1 MTARVQSNPTA
12 DATGANSLAWLPE
25 QPTDA
30 AQSERVPP
38 ATPKESLVGLIDYIE
53 RVEGLLRKPSFVV
66 PAEFYCA
73 YEEELHGLPGVE
85 CNLTSEGDELWLRVA
100 HLQESAPPALPE
112 DLAAWVVISSRP
124 DQPPVVRDAIT
135 SSSRT
140 ESSGGSMVNRSE
152 IAGLDAALARYLAAW
167 SAWADEERPRR
178 LAMTVYHQLQYIH
191 RLIESEGSEMPLE
204 LVWGV
209 GIALWKHPSGQHV
222 VHPIVTMPVELRV
235 DRRTLAFEIRPRNA
249 APVLAAEPF
258 DVLGVRGLPEL
269 EEAWRTQ
276 QTRAEGGILPFQSN
290 TFEPILRA
298 AIAQFDPAGRYWPD
312 VSADRTLPDRTEQ
325 LTVTDTW
332 VIFARRRSPN
342 FLIDDL
348 QRLRA
353 SVAAASEL
361 PRGAAM
367 LVSAHDDVVRDKQPI
382 HFRGLSYTGFTGE
395 ATAQGT
401 ALRELYF
408 PKPYN
413 DEQVSIVQK
422 LESADGVVVQG
433 PPGTGKTHTIANIIC
448 HYLANGRRVLVTSEG
463 VPALAALHDH
473 IPDGVRSLAVSLL
486 TDEKDGMRQFEQSVQ
501 SIATN
506 IAQLDPLELEREITA
521 LSVRIED
528 LHTRL
533 ATVDREISRWARLHL
548 RRVSFQGCEM
558 LPDELAR
565 HVFERRG
572 EFEWLTDRLSA
583 QGTDPKFSDADIGS
597 ARKARLVLGA
607 DVAYVGIELPP
618 LDGLPSSAAM
628 GALHDDVLQSRQLA
642 TRMRAER
649 TPPLINARPD
659 TYQHAAELLAFAE
672 EIIARHQAIFG
683 DGNAGAKAAY
693 TSYRD
698 ARADAVKRL
707 DDLLAAIVRIDTARR
722 VFVER
727 PVEIPDDAEV
737 DAEFV
742 DAVARG
748 AIGKNPL
755 GLVRFGKGHLKL
767 KLESVRSGGLQART
781 AADWQHAHA
790 WVHCLKDAR
799 TVVAQWNSTA
809 REIGLT
815 LIDPAPH
822 EMLRRLANEGEQL
835 AKVKD
840 IATDREPRLEALV
853 RQVFGPEVRSRGMGE
868 ARDAFERVA
877 AIVKSHLERHRLAG
891 AIAQLNELLD
901 LSMGRGGAISASM
914 RAFLANELGKESLTA
929 SQASERWSQLR
940 AELRRLVG
948 LRPAL
953 LRVERVANL
962 VAESGAMHWADHL
975 RTVPALDGRD
985 PWTPTNWRQA
995 WQWRQIF
1002 TLLETIDGRE
1012 PLARL
1017 QKIRGE
1023 IEEDL
1028 ARSYQ
1033 RLVEKRTWLQV
1044 SRNSSDAV
1052 KSALQAYLNAV
1063 LHIGRG
1069 AGIRANRYRNEAR
1082 RAMQEANRAVPCW
1095 IMPHWRVSETLPADL
1110 GKFDLV
1116 IVDEASQSNLWAL
1129 PSLLRGAKILIVGDE
1144 KQVAPESVGVGEERI
1159 VDLKSRFLA
1168 GQVYADQMTPE
1179 KSLYDLARVAF
1190 AGNMVMLREHFRCVA
1205 PIIEFS
1211 RREFYGDA
1219 LRPLRVPRVSERLD
1233 PPLIDVLVRGA
1244 TRRGAVN
1251 DAEARAI
1258 VDEIKSIL
1266 ADSRCAG
1273 RTIGVV
1279 SLLGIE
1285 QAHCIFDLIRAC
1297 ISPAEIVARQIT
1309 VGDARTFQGKE
1320 RDIMLLSMV
1329 ATPDQKITSAGP
1341 TFEQRF
1347 NVAASR
1353 ARDRM
1358 VLFRSVELCDLSTL
1372 DLKARLIEHFAMPY
1386 KEAAPAARALRDFC
1400 ETTFERELFDALS
1413 EIGYRVWPQVRAGV
1427 HAIDLVVEGDGDR
1440 RLAIECDG
1448 DRHQAVDSWAL
1459 DMSRQRVL
1467 ERAGWTFWRCFASS
1481 FTLHR
1486 DTTLKDLVALLNAM
1500 KIGPIGAVHSGPM
1513 SYTEHREVTAV
1524 PQVAQSAPLR
1534 YLLLRAIPREGMLKP
1549 PWHGED

>member
-1 MTARVQSNPTA
+1 MVARVQLHTKADSHPTEN
-12 DATGANSLAWLPE
+12 ATGADPLASPPE
-25 QPTDA
+25 PPTDSV
-30 AQSERVPP
+30 QSERVAP
-38 ATPKESLVGLIDYIE
+38 ATPQERLIGLIDYIE
-53 RVEGLLRKPSFVV
+53 RVEGLLRKPAFVV

-73 YEEELHGLPGVE
+73 YEEEMRGLPGVE
-85 CNLTSEGDELWLRVA
+85 CNLTAEGDELWLQVA
-100 HLQESAPPALPE
+100 YLQESTPPSPPE
-112 DLAAWVVISSRP
+112 ELAGWATMSARP
-124 DQPPVVRDAIT
+124 DQPPVLRDVIAPPP
-135 SSSRT
+135 
-140 ESSGGSMVNRSE
+140 EHASGNGQGLNRSE
-152 IAGLDAALARYLAAW
+152 VAGIDQAFDRYLTDW
-167 SAWADEERPRR
+167 SAWAEAERPRR
-178 LAMTVYHQLQYIH
+178 RAIIAYQQLQYIH
-191 RLIESEGSEMPLE
+191 RLIESEGSETPLE

-209 GIALWKHPSGQHV
+209 GIALWKHPSGQNV
-222 VHPIVTMPVELRV
+222 VHPIVTIPVELRL

-249 APVLAAEPF
+249 LPGLATEPF
-258 DVLGVRGLPEL
+258 DALEVGGIAQL
-269 EEAWRTQ
+269 EEAWRSHQ
-276 QTRAEGGILPFQSN
+276 ARAEGGILPFQPS

-298 AIAQFDPAGRYWPD
+298 AVEQFDKTGRYWPD
-312 VSADRTLPDRTEQ
+312 VSIDRVLPDRTAQ

-353 SVAAASEL
+353 SIAAAPEA

-367 LVSAHDDVVRDKQPI
+367 LVSAPDDVVRDKQPVY
-382 HFRGLSYTGFTGE
+382 FRGLSYTGHTGE
-395 ATAQGT
+395 S
-401 ALRELYF
+401 ALSGMTPCELYF

-448 HYLANGRRVLVTSEG
+448 HYLANGRRVLVTSKG
-463 VPALAALHDH
+463 APALAALHDH
-473 IPDGVRSLAVSLL
+473 LPDGVRALAVSLL
-486 TDEKDGMRQFEQSVQ
+486 TDEKDGMHQFEQSVQ
-501 SIATN
+501 TIATN
-506 IAQLDPLELEREITA
+506 IAQLDPNEHEREITA
-521 LSVRIED
+521 VSARIED

-533 ATVDREISRWARLHL
+533 AAVDQEISRWAKLHL
-548 RRVSFQGCEM
+548 RRVSFQGREM

-565 HVFERRG
+565 HAFDRRSD
-572 EFEWLTDRLSA
+572 FEWLTDRLSA
-583 QGTDPKFSDADIGS
+583 QGAEPKFSDADIAS
-597 ARKARLVLGA
+597 ARKARLILGA
-607 DVAYVGIELPP
+607 DIAYVGMELPP
-618 LDGLPSSAAM
+618 IDSLPSSAAM
-628 GALHDDVLQSRQLA
+628 GALHDDLLHSRQLA
-642 TRMRAER
+642 VRMREER
-649 TPPLINARPD
+649 TAPLVDGKPETFKR
-659 TYQHAAELLAFAE
+659 AAELHALAKEFIALHQEIFA
-672 EIIARHQAIFG
+672 A
-683 DGNAGAKAAY
+683 GNPGAAAAY
-693 TSYRD
+693 ASYRNVQ
-698 ARADAVKRL
+698 ADAIKHL
-707 DDLLAAIVRIDTARR
+707 DDLLSAVARVDMARR

-755 GLVRFGKGHLKL
+755 GLFSFGKGHLRL
-767 KLESVRSGGLQART
+767 KLESVRTGGLQART

-799 TVVAQWNSTA
+799 TVVAQWNATA

-815 LIDPAPH
+815 LIDPTPH
-822 EMLRRLANEGEQL
+822 EMLRRLATEGEQL
-835 AKVKD
+835 AKVKE
-840 IATDREPRLEALV
+840 IATDREPRLEALMQ
-853 RQVFGPEVRSRGMGE
+853 QVFGAEARLRSMGE
-868 ARDAFERVA
+868 AREAIERVA
-877 AIVKSHLERHRLAG
+877 ANVSSHLERHRLAG

-901 LSMGRGGAISASM
+901 LSIGRGGAISTTM
-914 RAFLANELGKESLTA
+914 RAFLANELGKEGLTA
-929 SQASERWSQLR
+929 SQASERWATLR

-948 LRPAL
+948 LRPAI

-962 VAESGAMHWADHL
+962 VAQSGAMQWAEKM
-975 RTVPALDGRD
+975 RTAPALDGHD
-985 PWTPTNWRQA
+985 PWTAPNWRDA
-995 WQWRQIF
+995 WQWRQII

-1017 QKIRGE
+1017 QKSRRE
-1023 IEEDL
+1023 IEDDL
-1028 ARSYQ
+1028 ARTYQ
-1033 RLVEKRTWLQV
+1033 RLVEKKAWLQIG
-1044 SRNSSDAV
+1044 RNASDAV

-1069 AGIRANRYRNEAR
+1069 TGLRANRYRNEAR
-1082 RAMQEANRAVPCW
+1082 RAMQEAYRAVPCW
-1095 IMPHWRVSETLPADL
+1095 IMPHWRVSETLPPDI

-1129 PSLLRGAKILIVGDE
+1129 PALLRGSKILIVGDE
-1144 KQVAPESVGVGEERI
+1144 KQVAPESVGFGEERI
-1159 VDLKSRFLA
+1159 ADLKNRFLA

-1179 KSLYDLARVAF
+1179 KSLYDLARVAY

-1258 VDEIKSIL
+1258 VDEIRSIL
-1266 ADSRCAG
+1266 ADPSCAG

-1279 SLLGIE
+1279 SLAGIE
-1285 QAHCIFDLIRAC
+1285 QAHCIFDLIRAW
-1297 ISPAEIVARQIT
+1297 IPPQEIVARQIT

-1329 ATPDQKITSAGP
+1329 ATPEQRITAAGP
-1341 TFEQRF
+1341 LFEQRF

-1358 VLFRSVELCDLSTL
+1358 VLFRSVELTDLSTL

-1386 KEAAPAARALRDFC
+1386 REAPSPVSDLRDLC
-1400 ETTFERELFDALS
+1400 QTTFERDLFDALS
-1413 EIGYRVWPQVRAGV
+1413 ELGYRVWPQVQAGV
-1427 HAIDLVVEGDGDR
+1427 HAIDLVVEGDDDR

-1448 DRHQAVDSWAL
+1448 DRHQALDTWAL
-1459 DMSRQRVL
+1459 DMTRQRVL

-1481 FTLHR
+1481 FTLQR
-1486 DTTLKDLVALLNAM
+1486 DATMKDLAALLSAM
-1500 KIGPIGAVHSGPM
+1500 KIRPIGAVHRGRTG
-1513 SYTEHREVTAV
+1513 YTEHREMTAMQPAAQSVPLRAPQLRAV
-1524 PQVAQSAPLR
+1524 PR
-1534 YLLLRAIPREGMLKP
+1534 
-1549 PWHGED
+1549 

>member
-1 MTARVQSNPTA
+1 MEDDSPSTIASNRHPQA
-12 DATGANSLAWLPE
+12 DTTGANPLAWLPE
-25 QPTDA
+25 QPTDPA
-30 AQSERVPP
+30 PSECGPID
-38 ATPKESLVGLIDYIE
+38 TPKARLVGLIDYIE
-53 RVEGLLRKPSFVV
+53 RVEGLLRKPAFVV

-73 YEEELHGLPGVE
+73 YEEELAGLPGIE
-85 CNLTSEGDELWLRVA
+85 CNLTAEGDELWLRVA
-100 HLQESAPPALPE
+100 YLQEKAPPALPE
-112 DLAAWVVISSRP
+112 ELADWVAVSSRP
-124 DQPPVVRDAIT
+124 DQPPVLRDAIA
-135 SSSRT
+135 SPPRL
-140 ESSGGSMVNRSE
+140 ESGGERAVKRSD
-152 IAGLDAALARYLAAW
+152 IAGLDRAFENYRTDW
-167 SAWADEERPRR
+167 SVWAEEERPRR
-178 LAMTVYHQLQYIH
+178 LAITAYQQLQYIH
-191 RLIESEGSEMPLE
+191 RLIESEGSETPLE

-209 GIALWKHPSGQHV
+209 GIALWKHPSGQNV
-222 VHPIVTMPVELRV
+222 VHPIVTIPVELRL
-235 DRRTLAFEIRPRNA
+235 DHRTLAFEIRPRNA
-249 APVLAAEPF
+249 APGLATEPF
-258 DVLGVRGLPEL
+258 DALEVGGIAEL
-269 EEAWRTQ
+269 EETWRTQ
-276 QTRAEGGILPFQSN
+276 QARADGGILPFQPS

-298 AIAQFDPAGRYWPD
+298 ALEQFDKAGRYWPD
-312 VSADRTLPDRTEQ
+312 VSADRALPDRTPQ
-325 LTVTDTW
+325 LIVTDTW
-332 VIFARRRSPN
+332 VIYARRRSPN

-353 SVAAASEL
+353 SIEAANEV
-361 PRGAAM
+361 PRGVAM
-367 LVSAHDDVVRDKQPI
+367 LVSAPDDVVRDKQPVY
-382 HFRGLSYTGFTGE
+382 FRGLSYTGPAAHAGE
-395 ATAQGT
+395 SVTQETAQ
-401 ALRELYF
+401 RELYF

-448 HYLANGRRVLVTSEG
+448 HYLANGRRVLVTSKG
-463 VPALAALHDH
+463 APALAALHDH
-473 IPDGVRSLAVSLL
+473 IPGGVRALAVSLL

-501 SIATN
+501 TIATT
-506 IAQLDPLELEREITA
+506 IAQLDPIEHEREIA
-521 LSVRIED
+521 AVSARIDD
-528 LHTRL
+528 LHARL
-533 ATVDREISRWARLHL
+533 ASVDQEISRWARLHL
-548 RRVSFQGCEM
+548 RRVSFQGREM

-565 HVFERRG
+565 HAFDRRG

-583 QGTDPKFSDADIGS
+583 QGADPKFSDADIAS
-597 ARKARLVLGA
+597 ARKARFILGA
-607 DVAYVGIELPP
+607 DIAYVGIELPP
-618 LDGLPSSAAM
+618 LDRLPSSAAM
-628 GALHDDVLQSRQLA
+628 GALHDDVLHSRQIA
-642 TRMRAER
+642 ARMREER
-649 TPPLINARPD
+649 TAPLADAKPETIKRAN
-659 TYQHAAELLAFAE
+659 ELLAAAEQFIALYQEIFAE
-672 EIIARHQAIFG
+672 GEP
-683 DGNAGAKAAY
+683 GAQAAY
-693 TSYRD
+693 TTYRN
-698 ARADAVKRL
+698 ANADAMKHL
-707 DDLLAAIVRIDTARR
+707 DDLLSSIARVDIARR

-755 GLVRFGKGHLKL
+755 GMFNFGKGHLRL
-767 KLESVRSGGLQART
+767 KLESVRTGGLQART
-781 AADWQHAHA
+781 TADWQHAHA

-799 TVVAQWNSTA
+799 SVVAQWNATA

-822 EMLRRLANEGEQL
+822 EMLRRLAHEGEQL
-835 AKVKD
+835 AKVKE
-840 IATDREPRLEALV
+840 IATEREPRLEALMQ
-853 RQVFGPEVRSRGMGE
+853 QVFGAHVRLSAMGE
-868 ARDAFERVA
+868 ARQAIERVA
-877 AIVKSHLERHRLAG
+877 ASVSSHLERHRLAG

-901 LSMGRGGAISASM
+901 LSIGRGGAISTSM
-914 RAFLANELGKESLTA
+914 RAFLANELGKDNLTA
-929 SQASERWSQLR
+929 SQASERWGNLR

-953 LRVERVANL
+953 LRVERVASL
-962 VAESGAMHWADHL
+962 VAESGAMQWAEKM
-975 RTVPALDGRD
+975 RTVPALDAHD
-985 PWTPTNWRQA
+985 PWTPPNWREA
-995 WQWRQIF
+995 WQWRQIV

-1017 QKIRGE
+1017 QKNRGE
-1023 IEEDL
+1023 IEDDL
-1028 ARSYQ
+1028 ARTYQ
-1033 RLVEKRTWLQV
+1033 RLVEKKAWLQI
-1044 SRNSSDAV
+1044 SRSSSDAV

-1069 AGIRANRYRNEAR
+1069 TGIRANRYRNEAR
-1082 RAMQEANRAVPCW
+1082 RAMQEAYRAVPCW
-1095 IMPHWRVSETLPADL
+1095 IMPHWRVSETLPADI

-1144 KQVAPESVGVGEERI
+1144 KQVAPEGVGFGEERI
-1159 VDLKSRFLA
+1159 ADLKSRFLA

-1258 VDEIKSIL
+1258 VEEIQSIL
-1266 ADSRCAG
+1266 ADPRCAG

-1279 SLLGIE
+1279 SLAGIE
-1285 QAHCIFDLIRAC
+1285 QAHCVFDLIRAW
-1297 ISPAEIVARQIT
+1297 IPPQEIVARQIT

-1329 ATPDQKITSAGP
+1329 ATPEQRITSAGP
-1341 TFEQRF
+1341 LFEQRF

-1358 VLFRSVELCDLSTL
+1358 VLFRSVELADLSTL
-1372 DLKARLIEHFAMPY
+1372 DLKARLIEHFATPY
-1386 KEAAPAARALRDFC
+1386 RDAPPPVSDLRDLC
-1400 ETTFERELFDALS
+1400 QTTFERELFDALS
-1413 EIGYRVWPQVRAGV
+1413 EIGYRVWPQVHAGV
-1427 HAIDLVVEGDGDR
+1427 HAIDLVVEGDDDR

-1448 DRHQAVDSWAL
+1448 DRHQALDSWAL
-1459 DMSRQRVL
+1459 DMARQRVL
-1467 ERAGWTFWRCFASS
+1467 ERAGWTFWRSFASS

-1486 DTTLKDLVALLNAM
+1486 DATMSDLVALLNAM
-1500 KIGPIGAVHSGPM
+1500 KIRPIGAVHMARTG
-1513 SYTEHREVTAV
+1513 YTEHREVTAV
-1524 PQVAQSAPLR
+1524 APVTQAAPLR
-1534 YLLLRAIPREGMLKP
+1534 APQLRAVLR
-1549 PWHGED
+1549 

>member
-1 MTARVQSNPTA
+1 M
-12 DATGANSLAWLPE
+12 AWLPE
-25 QPTDA
+25 QPTDS

-38 ATPKESLVGLIDYIE
+38 ATPKERLIGLIDYIE
-53 RVEGLLRKPSFVV
+53 RVEGLLRKPTLVV

-73 YEEELHGLPGVE
+73 YEEELRGLPGVE
-85 CNLTSEGDELWLRVA
+85 CDLTAEGDELWLRVA
-100 HLQESAPPALPE
+100 YLQETAPPALPE
-112 DLAAWVVISSRP
+112 ELADRLTVSSRP
-124 DQPPVVRDAIT
+124 DQPPVI
-135 SSSRT
+135 
-140 ESSGGSMVNRSE
+140 RSE
-152 IAGLDAALARYLAAW
+152 ITGLDTACAAYLAEW
-167 SAWADEERPRR
+167 SAWAEVERPRR
-178 LAMTVYHQLQYIH
+178 LAMTAYHQLQYIP
-191 RLIESEGSEMPLE
+191 RLIESEGSETPLE

-209 GIALWKHPSGQHV
+209 GIALWKHPSGQNI
-222 VHPIVTMPVELRV
+222 VHPMVTIPIELRL
-235 DRRTLAFEIRPRNA
+235 DRRTLAFEVRPRNA
-249 APVLAAEPF
+249 APALATEPF
-258 DVLGVRGLPEL
+258 DAL
-269 EEAWRTQ
+269 EVGGIAHLEALWRSQ
-276 QTRAEGGILPFQSN
+276 QEEAEGGVLPFQPN
-290 TFEPILRA
+290 TFAPILRA
-298 AIAQFDPAGRYWPD
+298 AIEQFDPAGRYWPD
-312 VSADRTLPDRTEQ
+312 VSADRALPDRTPQ
-325 LTVTDTW
+325 LTITDTW

-353 SVAAASEL
+353 NVEIASEL

-367 LVSAHDDVVRDKQPI
+367 LVCAPDAVVRDKQPVY
-382 HFRGLSYTGFTGE
+382 FRGLSYTGE
-395 ATAQGT
+395 AALHGT
-401 ALRELYF
+401 TLRELYF

-413 DEQVSIVQK
+413 DEQVSVVQK
-422 LESADGVVVQG
+422 LESAEGVVVQG

-448 HYLANGRRVLVTSEG
+448 HYLANGLRVLVTSKG
-463 VPALAALHDH
+463 APALAALHDH
-473 IPDGVRSLAVSLL
+473 IPDGVRSLVVSLL
-486 TDEKDGMRQFEQSVQ
+486 TDEKEGMRQFEQSVQ

-506 IAQLDPLELEREITA
+506 IAQLDPNECEREIA
-521 LSVRIED
+521 AVSARIED
-528 LHTRL
+528 LHARL
-533 ATVDREISRWARLHL
+533 ASVDQEISRWAKLHL
-548 RRVSFQGCEM
+548 RRVSFQGREM

-565 HVFERRG
+565 HVVERRG

-583 QGTDPKFSDADIGS
+583 QGADPKFSDADIAS

-607 DVAYVGIELPP
+607 DVVYVGIELPP
-618 LDGLPSSAAM
+618 FDSLPSSAAM
-628 GALHDDVLQSRQLA
+628 GALHEDVLHGRQLA
-642 TRMRAER
+642 ARMREER
-649 TPPLINARPD
+649 TAPLIDAKPE
-659 TYQHAAELLAFAE
+659 TFKHAAELLALAE
-672 EIIARHQAIFG
+672 EFIALHQAIFANG
-683 DGNAGAKAAY
+683 DPGAEAAY
-693 TSYRD
+693 TSYRNERVD
-698 ARADAVKRL
+698 AIKHL
-707 DDLLAAIVRIDTARR
+707 DDLLSAIARIDIARR

-727 PVEIPDDAEV
+727 PVEIPDDGEV

-755 GLVRFGKGHLKL
+755 GMIHFGKGHLRL
-767 KLESVRSGGLQART
+767 KLESVRAGGLQART
-781 AADWQHAHA
+781 AADWQHVHA

-799 TVVAQWNSTA
+799 AVVAQWNATA

-835 AKVKD
+835 AKVKE
-840 IATDREPRLEALV
+840 IATDREPRLEALMK
-853 RQVFGPEVRSRGMGE
+853 QVFGAEMRLRGMGE
-868 ARDAFERVA
+868 AREAIERVA
-877 AIVKSHLERHRLAG
+877 ASITIHLERQRLAG
-891 AIAQLNELLD
+891 AIAQLNDLLD
-901 LSMGRGGAISASM
+901 LSMGRGGEISTSM
-914 RAFLANELGKESLTA
+914 RAFLANELGKETLTT
-929 SQASERWSQLR
+929 SQASERWASLR
-940 AELRRLVG
+940 AELRRLIG

-962 VAESGAMHWADHL
+962 VAASGAMHWADQL
-975 RTVPALDGRD
+975 RTEPALDGRD
-985 PWTPTNWRQA
+985 PWTPPNWREA
-995 WQWRQIF
+995 WQWRQIY

-1017 QKIRGE
+1017 QKNRGE
-1023 IEEDL
+1023 IEDDL
-1028 ARSYQ
+1028 ARAYQ
-1033 RLVEKRTWLQV
+1033 RLVEKRTWLQI

-1069 AGIRANRYRNEAR
+1069 TGIRASRYRNEAR

-1129 PSLLRGAKILIVGDE
+1129 PSLLRGAKVLIVGDE
-1144 KQVAPESVGVGEERI
+1144 KQVAPESVGFGEERI
-1159 VDLKSRFLA
+1159 VDLKGRFLA

-1258 VDEIKSIL
+1258 VEEIASIL
-1266 ADSRCAG
+1266 TDPRCAG

-1285 QAHCIFDLIRAC
+1285 QAHCIFDLIRAW
-1297 ISPAEIVARQIT
+1297 IPAAEIQARQIT

-1341 TFEQRF
+1341 IFEQRF

-1358 VLFRSVELCDLSTL
+1358 VLFRSVELADLSTL

-1386 KEAAPAARALRDFC
+1386 RETPPPVSELRDLC
-1400 ETTFERELFDALS
+1400 QTTFERELFDALS
-1413 EIGYRVWPQVRAGV
+1413 GIGYRVWPQVRAGV
-1427 HAIDLVVEGDGDR
+1427 HAIDLVVEGDDDR

-1448 DRHQAVDSWAL
+1448 DRHQAADLWAL

-1467 ERAGWTFWRCFASS
+1467 ERAGWTFWRCFVSS

-1486 DTTLKDLVALLNAM
+1486 EATMKDLVALLNAM
-1500 KIGPIGAVHSGPM
+1500 KIRPVGAAHMSRIGYS
-1513 SYTEHREVTAV
+1513 EHREVTAMPLV
-1524 PQVAQSAPLR
+1524 PQAVPPRAPQ
-1534 YLLLRAIPREGMLKP
+1534 LRAVPR
-1549 PWHGED
+1549 